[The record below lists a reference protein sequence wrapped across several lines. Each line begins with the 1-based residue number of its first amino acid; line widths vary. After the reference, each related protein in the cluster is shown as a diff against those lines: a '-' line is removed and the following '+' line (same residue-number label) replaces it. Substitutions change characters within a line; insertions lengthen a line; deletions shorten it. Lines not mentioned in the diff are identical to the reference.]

1 LKGLIQKAGVNRV
14 PIVADTG
21 CTIDIPSG
29 VFSST
34 VKELARIETA
44 IGIEPSYEEPAP
56 STHKTP

>member
-1 LKGLIQKAGVNRV
+1 MSLIQAAQL
-14 PIVADTG
+14 IFHQ
-21 CTIDIPSG
+21 G
-29 VFSST
+29 VFPRT